1 MTRCFAL
8 LLLMGSSVFLFAAA
22 SGAWLHR
29 VPDEDHLRRNPLIGH
44 LSAIAVGKQLFQHN
58 CTPCHGFD
66 AMGRFGRPSLR
77 SARIRHATDGDLAWM
92 LQHGNPYKGMPPWS
106 SLPEQQRWQIIAY
119 LRTLPPI
126 GKPMPR

>member
-1 MTRCFAL
+1 MKRRAAL
-8 LLLMGSSVFLFAAA
+8 LLLIFSPIALSALAT
-22 SGAWLHR
+22 GAWLRR
-29 VPDEDHLRRNPLIGH
+29 VPEEDHHRHDPFLGNGA
-44 LSAIAVGKQLFQHN
+44 AIAQGKQLFQHN

-77 SARIRHATDGDLAWM
+77 SLRIRHATDGDLAWM

-106 SLPEQQRWQIIAY
+106 SLAEEQRWQIIAY

-126 GKPMPR
+126 GRPMPH